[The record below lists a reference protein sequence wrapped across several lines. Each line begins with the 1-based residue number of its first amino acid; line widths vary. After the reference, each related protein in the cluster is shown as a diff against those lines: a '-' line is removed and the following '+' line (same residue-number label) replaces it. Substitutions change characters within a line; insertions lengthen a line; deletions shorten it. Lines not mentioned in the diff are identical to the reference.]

1 MNKVIFEQNEV
12 LEPVLEDFKPIT
24 NEFRINT
31 TNESE
36 RVAQD
41 NRESVKESTRNISE
55 IWY

>member
-12 LEPVLEDFKPIT
+12 LKPVLEDFKPIT

>member
-31 TNESE
+31 TNENE

-41 NRESVKESTRNISE
+41 NRETVKELTWNISE

>member
-41 NRESVKESTRNISE
+41 NRESVKELTRNISE